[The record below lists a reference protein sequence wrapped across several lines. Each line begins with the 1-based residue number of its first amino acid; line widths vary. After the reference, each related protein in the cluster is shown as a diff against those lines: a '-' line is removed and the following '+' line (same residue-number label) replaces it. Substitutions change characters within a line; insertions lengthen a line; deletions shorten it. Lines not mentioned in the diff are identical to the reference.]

1 MINDRLIA
9 VIAGHRGQ
17 GTGAVGIIDEAVEN
31 VEMRNLICEELA
43 QKGTHFVTDSIKDTL
58 NEIVATLRA
67 MLQKYDIALDI
78 HFNSCGD
85 PSVGGTEAIVPNRYT
100 SDEWQIADEL
110 VTTTC
115 AILGTKNRGIKTE
128 QQTPHKRLAM
138 LSNYDACNILIE
150 ICFVNNKN
158 DIKAYKA
165 HKGELAKAYA
175 EILSKWSRK

>member
-58 NEIVATLRA
+58 NEIVTTLRA
-67 MLQKYDIALDI
+67 MLKKYDIALDI
-78 HFNSCGD
+78 HFNSCGN
-85 PSVGGTEAIVPNRYT
+85 PSVGGTEVIIPNRYT
-100 SDEWQIADEL
+100 SDEWQIAEEL
-110 VTTTC
+110 LTTTC
-115 AILGTKNRGIKTE
+115 MILGTKNRGIKTE
-128 QQTPHKRLAM
+128 QQTPHEKLAM

-150 ICFVNNKN
+150 ICFVNNKQ
-158 DIKAYKA
+158 DIASYKK

>member
-31 VEMRNLICEELA
+31 VEMRNLICKELA

-58 NEIVATLRA
+58 NEIVSTLRA

-85 PSVGGTEAIVPNRYT
+85 PSVGGTEAIIPNRYT

-115 AILGTKNRGIKTE
+115 MILGTKNRGIKTE
-128 QQTPHKRLAM
+128 QQTPHEKLAM
-138 LSNYDACNILIE
+138 LSNYDACNILLE

>member
-31 VEMRNLICEELA
+31 VEMRNLICEELE
-43 QKGTHFVTDSIKDTL
+43 QKGIPFVTDSIKQSL
-58 NEIVATLRA
+58 NEVVSTLRA
-67 MLQKYDIALDI
+67 MLKKYDIALDI

-85 PSVGGTEAIVPNRYT
+85 PSVGGTEVIVPNRYT

-110 VTTTC
+110 VTKTC
-115 AILGTKNRGIKTE
+115 AILGTRNRGVKTE

-150 ICFVNNKN
+150 ICFVNNKS
-158 DIKAYKA
+158 DIASYRK

-175 EILSKWSRK
+175 EILHKWSRK

>member
-1 MINDRLIA
+1 MKKNRLIA

-43 QKGTHFVTDSIKDTL
+43 QHGTPFVTDSVKSTL
-58 NEIVATLRA
+58 SEVVEHLRTT
-67 MLQKYDIALDI
+67 LQKYDIALDI

-100 SDEWQIADEL
+100 SDEWQIADKL
-110 VTTTC
+110 LTTTC
-115 AILGTKNRGIKTE
+115 RILGTKNRGVKTE
-128 QQTPHKRLAM
+128 QQTPHERLAM

-158 DIKAYKA
+158 DIKAYRA

-175 EILSKWSRK
+175 EILYKWSRK

>member
-43 QKGTHFVTDSIKDTL
+43 QKGTQFVTDSVKSSL
-58 NEIVATLRA
+58 SEVVAHLRA

-85 PSVGGTEAIVPNRYT
+85 PSVGGTEVIVPNRYT
-100 SDEWQIADEL
+100 CDEWEIAREL
-110 VTTTC
+110 LDGTC

-138 LSNYDACNILIE
+138 LSNYDACNILLE
-150 ICFVNNKN
+150 ICFVNNKT
-158 DIKAYKA
+158 DIASYKK

-175 EILSKWSRK
+175 EILHKWSRK

>member
-1 MINDRLIA
+1 MTNNRLIA

-43 QKGTHFVTDSIKDTL
+43 QHGIPFVTDSIKDTL
-58 NEIVATLRA
+58 NEIVTTLRA
-67 MLQKYDIALDI
+67 MLKKYDIAIDI

-85 PSVGGTEAIVPNRYT
+85 PSVGGTEVIIPNRYT

-110 VTTTC
+110 LTTTC
-115 AILGTKNRGIKTE
+115 AILGTKNRGVKTE
-128 QQTPHKRLAM
+128 QQTPHQRLAM

-175 EILSKWSRK
+175 EILTKWAKK

>member
-1 MINDRLIA
+1 
-9 VIAGHRGQ
+9 
-17 GTGAVGIIDEAVEN
+17 
-31 VEMRNLICEELA
+31 
-43 QKGTHFVTDSIKDTL
+43 
-58 NEIVATLRA
+58 

-115 AILGTKNRGIKTE
+115 MILGTKNRGIKTE
-128 QQTPHKRLAM
+128 QQTPHQRLAM
-138 LSNYDACNILIE
+138 LSNYDACNILLE
-150 ICFVNNKN
+150 ICFVNNKT
-158 DIKAYKA
+158 DIASYKK

-175 EILSKWSRK
+175 EILHKWSRK

>member
-9 VIAGHRGQ
+9 VIAGHRGK

-31 VEMRNLICEELA
+31 VEMRNLICEELDA
-43 QKGTHFVTDSIKDTL
+43 KGIPFVTDSVKQTL
-58 NEIVATLRA
+58 SEVVEHLRA
-67 MLQKYDIALDI
+67 TLQKYDIALDI

-100 SDEWQIADEL
+100 SDEWQIAEEL
-110 VTTTC
+110 LDGTC

-128 QQTPHKRLAM
+128 QQTPHEKLAM

>member
-31 VEMRNLICEELA
+31 VEMRNLICEELS
-43 QKGTHFVTDSIKDTL
+43 QKGTQFVTDSIKDTL
-58 NEIVATLRA
+58 NEIVTTLRA

-115 AILGTKNRGIKTE
+115 AILGTKNRGVKTE

-158 DIKAYKA
+158 DIKAYRA

>member
-31 VEMRNLICEELA
+31 VEMRNLICEELS
-43 QKGTHFVTDSIKDTL
+43 QKGTPFVTDSIKDTL
-58 NEIVATLRA
+58 NEIVTTLRA

-85 PSVGGTEAIVPNRYT
+85 PSVGGTEVIIPNRYT

-110 VTTTC
+110 LTATC
-115 AILGTKNRGIKTE
+115 QILGTADRGIKTE
-128 QQTPHKRLAM
+128 QQTPHEKLAM
-138 LSNYDACNILIE
+138 LSNYDACNILVE
-150 ICFVNNKN
+150 ICFVNNKR
-158 DIKAYKA
+158 DINSYRK

>member
-1 MINDRLIA
+1 MKKNRLIA

-31 VEMRNLICEELA
+31 VEMRNLICEELE
-43 QKGTHFVTDSIKDTL
+43 QKGIPFVTDSVKQSL
-58 NEIVATLRA
+58 SEVVKYLRTT
-67 MLQKYDIALDI
+67 LQKYDIALDI

-85 PSVGGTEAIVPNRYT
+85 PSVGGTEVIVPNRYT

-115 AILGTKNRGIKTE
+115 AILGTRNRGIKTE

-150 ICFVNNKN
+150 ICFVNNKS
-158 DIKAYKA
+158 DIASYRK

-175 EILSKWSRK
+175 EILHKWSRK

>member
-9 VIAGHRGQ
+9 VIAGHRGK

-43 QKGTHFVTDSIKDTL
+43 QKGIHFVTDSIKDTL

-115 AILGTKNRGIKTE
+115 AILCTKNRGIKTE
-128 QQTPHKRLAM
+128 QQTPHQRLAM

-150 ICFVNNKN
+150 ICFVNNKQ